1 MDGSMGH
8 QIPGGKIRKERK
20 NGSTVHACSDFK
32 ATLHSSGSSTIKLRI
47 KKKAQEGRGHSQ
59 NEIDSHVW
67 IKRRIFEKFSKNL
80 SYPRLCY
87 VRLYFITNEGVN
99 KVFVVENANL
109 KRGQR

>member
-1 MDGSMGH
+1 LQQLQSYFTQLRFIH
-8 QIPGGKIRKERK
+8 NQIKDKEEGPRR
-20 NGSTVHACSDFK
+20 
-32 ATLHSSGSSTIKLRI
+32 SGTFSKWSV
-47 KKKAQEGRGHSQ
+47 Q

-67 IKRRIFEKFSKNL
+67 AGESKRRIFENFSKNL

-109 KRGQR
+109 KRAQRWTSKEWFF